1 MKQHIK
7 YIIALIILVLM
18 FFAIASRARLTPLY
32 SHKPAW
38 QRLIHR
44 GLDGLIHQDF

>member
-18 FFAIASRARLTPLY
+18 FSLLHHGLRLTPLY